1 MYGLKAI
8 AIFVFLVLFVLM
20 LAVASGWQ
28 PAFVAL
34 LVSTIIAISSL
45 FIIPVFEGSDSKL
58 FKVYRVIAFIACLY
72 VVGFV
77 GYALAYRIYEYFVV
91 ERNALA
97 GTITLGL
104 ILYIV
109 GRFLSYMYNSE

>member
-1 MYGLKAI
+1 MYGLKGFAL
-8 AIFVFLVLFVLM
+8 FVFVVLFALM

-34 LVSTIIAISSL
+34 LVSTIIVVITL
-45 FIIPVFEGSDSKL
+45 IILPIFEGSDSKL
-58 FKVYRVIAFIACLY
+58 FKVYRVIAAIAGLY

-77 GYALAYRIYEYFVV
+77 GYALAHRIYEYFVV

-97 GTITLGL
+97 GTITVGL